1 MPPTIRRFA
10 IAWILIF
17 CSVTV
22 FFTLTFFYHHHE
34 WQTLRLTGISDD
46 TQTAYSVANSVQS
59 SNVDIHHAQSSHPTK
74 VLIVSAFYPLSK
86 SKHPIE
92 SYKAWLNRFLQNIES
107 PVYFFTTP
115 AMEGLI
121 RGCRANHP
129 IFINTTFER
138 AFDVPPLHGL
148 EGEYEKMQAKD
159 REGFRHSPE
168 LYSVWNAKPY
178 FLDEAVRNVNTL
190 IPFAQSDPSP
200 PTFDYGFWVD
210 AGSFREEH
218 FYQRW
223 PDAQR
228 VEEVF
233 EEGSQ
238 LTGTPQDEL
247 IFFPICTIPE
257 RGWKRWRESDGP
269 VDFDFSEGTYLNH
282 YSFILSKPA
291 DTGILGSFFGGS
303 PKAISWYARTFYA
316 QHDKYLA
323 NGIFVGKDQTVINAI
338 MFLHANKFVSVWVG
352 QPPYL
357 LDTQPS
363 LPPPISLSPPLA
375 SDSDAATAMTLL
387 QRPRIYP
394 PLSRIFLPPLSVPQT
409 YCGPEWYHYEFFLAS
424 PSERSFMLAL
434 WGNIRDSKMRGA
446 WWGRRGWSVASLPSS
461 MQMAP
466 TRKDGGGGDE
476 SVCPM
481 KELMSI
487 ESLLKAQFGER
498 WVPIRME

>member
-22 FFTLTFFYHHHE
+22 FFTLIFFYHHHE
-34 WQTLRLTGISDD
+34 WRTLGLTGISDD
-46 TQTAYSVANSVQS
+46 AQNYVQS
-59 SNVDIHHAQSSHPTK
+59 SDVDTHHAQSSHPAK

-92 SYKAWLNRFLQNIES
+92 NYKAWLNRFLQNIES

-129 IFINTTFER
+129 IYINTTFER

-178 FLDEAVRNVNTL
+178 FLDEAVRNVNSL
-190 IPFAQSDPSP
+190 DPFAQNAPSL
-200 PTFDYGFWVD
+200 PTYNYGFWVD
-210 AGSFREEH
+210 AGSFRQEH

-228 VEEVF
+228 VQEVF

-269 VDFDFSEGTYLNH
+269 VDFDFSEG
-282 YSFILSKPA
+282 
-291 DTGILGSFFGGS
+291 SFFGGS
-303 PKAISWYARTFYA
+303 PKAISWYAQTFYA

-357 LDTQPS
+357 LDPHPS
-363 LPPPISLSPPLA
+363 LPPPSSPSPPLA
-375 SDSDAATAMTLL
+375 SDSDTSTAMTPL

-394 PLSRIFLPPLSVPQT
+394 PLSRIFLPLLSVPQT

-424 PSERSFMLAL
+424 PSERSSMLAL
-434 WGNIRDSKMRGA
+434 WGNIRDSRMRGA
-446 WWGRRGWSVASLPSS
+446 WWGRRGWNIASLPSS
-461 MQMAP
+461 MRMEP
-466 TRKDGGGGDE
+466 TRKDSGGGDE

-487 ESLLKAQFGER
+487 ESLLKTQFGER